1 MELPFSSAPADPV
14 PAGLIELCDLSWR
27 PDGVTEILSMN
38 CTEPEEEVIVAVAEA
53 GCLEAPGLT
62 VLQLVAKTNKVTM
75 KMVVFNI
82 FSTSRDIGTDKY
94 SK

>member
-1 MELPFSSAPADPV
+1 MVLVDVAD
-14 PAGLIELCDLSWR
+14 
-27 PDGVTEILSMN
+27 
-38 CTEPEEEVIVAVAEA
+38 A

-62 VLQLVAKTNKVTM
+62 VLQLVATRNKVTM

-82 FSTSRDIGTDKY
+82 FSTSRDIGTDKD